1 MKRNLISALQDRDRL
16 PKKQPDWRLPP
27 EWPARRSPVIWP
39 AAEGWRGRD
48 CDIVAH
54 IDQHLGPCNSY
65 RAEVCCRTKPRSYG
79 RPQSRL
85 STCGHV
91 SPAGDRMRRA
101 PYRSARRWWPP
112 AAAVRLPDWRIAG
125 YAKTV

>member
-65 RAEVCCRTKPRSYG
+65 RAEVCTSRAVNSSSWAQTGFGAGTEGCPRAS
-79 RPQSRL
+79 SAA
-85 STCGHV
+85 
-91 SPAGDRMRRA
+91 PACDWLASLHGAAERRSVDS
-101 PYRSARRWWPP
+101 RSAG
-112 AAAVRLPDWRIAG
+112 A
-125 YAKTV
+125 